1 MMMMLAQG
9 LLNDQQGEL
18 DPSEIGLYKSTG
30 NVEGFLPLLEGFIER
45 DLDPHKRMYKENF
58 YPQGERIPT
67 NNQVYWSPMEVKNCS
82 MYVSVCFRLFCSAL
96 III

>member
-1 MMMMLAQG
+1 MMMLAEG
-9 LLNDQQGEL
+9 LLNDQHQEEL
-18 DPSEIGLYKSTG
+18 DRFEIGLYKSTG

-45 DLDPHKRMYKENF
+45 DLDPHKRMFKENF

-67 NNQVYWSPMEVKNCS
+67 NSQVYWNPMEVKYSDISIVRCKLG
-82 MYVSVCFRLFCSAL
+82 SVL